1 VAEFRFRFDPL
12 YRVLGLPFGIIDRT
26 ASVLIAD
33 DQLTVRF
40 GPWKLRTPLSNV
52 VSYERTGPFTIPK
65 TAGPAHLSLV
75 DRGITFA
82 TNRDAALCVRFAEP
96 VPAIDPFGWI
106 RHPAAT
112 MTVDQLDDLARAV
125 GGSTVG
131 TDQ

>member
-1 VAEFRFRFDPL
+1 MAQFSFRFDPL
-12 YRVLGLPFGIIDRT
+12 YRVAGLPFGITERT
-26 ASVLIAD
+26 ASVEVAD
-33 DQLTVRF
+33 DQLSVRF

-52 VSYERTGPFTIPK
+52 VSCERTGPFAIPK
-65 TAGPAHLSLV
+65 TIGPAHLSLA

-82 TNRDAALCVRFAEP
+82 TNRNAGLCVRFAEP
-96 VPAIDPFGWI
+96 VSAIDPFGWI

-112 MTVDQLDDLARAV
+112 LTVDRLDDLARAV